1 MGWPGQLVKNDSYK
15 KVKNNHQAGSLITRL
30 PAFFVNFTKEIYN
43 HCNLY
48 GSVIAGTCRH
58 IYNKYRNEVRP
69 PQGAGR
75 FASYV

>member
-1 MGWPGQLVKNDSYK
+1 M
-15 KVKNNHQAGSLITRL
+15 
-30 PAFFVNFTKEIYN
+30 NFTKEIYAP
-43 HCNLY
+43 CNLY